1 MNFVIILMVVVFLVT
16 AGVLAKKTSTGEDV
30 IEMKR
35 FLTSNKEK
43 RNTVV

>member
-1 MNFVIILMVVVFLVT
+1 MVVVFLVT
-16 AGVLAKKTSTGEDV
+16 AGVLVKKTSTGEDV